1 MDAILPAPSVDF
13 AALLAM
19 PGQAKTVAR
28 GGQRQLAADMIGQG
42 RALPKIGA
50 TGGGMASLL
59 ACRGA
64 SVKIKKR

>member
-1 MDAILPAPSVDF
+1 MEAVLPPPSVDF

-19 PGQAKTVAR
+19 PGKAKTVAR
-28 GGQRQLAADMIGQG
+28 NRAGHQAAQMIGQT

-50 TGGGMASLL
+50 KSGGMASLL

-64 SVKIKKR
+64 SLKLTKR